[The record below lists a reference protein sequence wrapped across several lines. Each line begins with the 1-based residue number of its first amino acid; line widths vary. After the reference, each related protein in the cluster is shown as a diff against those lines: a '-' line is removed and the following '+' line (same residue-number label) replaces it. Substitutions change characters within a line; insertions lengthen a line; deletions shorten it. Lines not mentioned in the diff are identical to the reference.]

1 MTDIIMLI
9 SIIILVVF
17 SAFFSSMET
26 AINACSRARLQNMQ
40 ENEVKGSSTVLK
52 FLDQYEKSITTLLI
66 GNNIVNIGASA
77 IATVLCTKIWGNY
90 GAAISTGILTLII
103 LTFGE
108 IIPKCYAKENSER
121 LAVRFSGIVYFLMIL
136 LTPLS
141 ALFIRINALAMK
153 LSDNKDNTPS
163 VTEDE
168 LKLIIE
174 SIEEEGVLEEAE
186 SEMVQSALEFD
197 EKTVLD
203 ILTPRVDVL
212 SIDVDDDIK
221 DITKSIISERYSRI
235 PVYKD
240 SIDNIIG
247 ILHTRDYLE
256 ILAQGKKPDIRKL
269 IQPPFFVYKTRK
281 LSALLAD
288 FKRKQV
294 HIAIVADEY
303 GGMLGIATMED
314 LLEELVG
321 EIWDEDEEI
330 EQQCRKL
337 SDTSYEISGDMP
349 LDDMLELFDI
359 PEKDVESASKSVGGW
374 VFENMGIIPEN
385 NQKAEINGLKITV
398 KDVSDNRINKLIISR
413 YAENSE

>member
-1 MTDIIMLI
+1 MTDIIMLV
-9 SIIILVVF
+9 SIVILVVF
-17 SAFFSSMET
+17 SSFFSSMET
-26 AINACSRARLQNMQ
+26 AINACSRARLQYMQ
-40 ENEVKGSSTVLK
+40 ENDVKGSSTALK
-52 FLDQYEKSITTLLI
+52 FLDKYEKTITTLLI
-66 GNNIVNIGASA
+66 GNNIVNIAASSL
-77 IATVLCTKIWGNY
+77 ATILCTKIWGNY
-90 GAAISTGILTLII
+90 GAAISTGLLTLVI

-108 IIPKCYAKENSER
+108 IIPKCYAKENSEK
-121 LAVRFSGIVYFLMIL
+121 LAVEFSGIVCFLMII

-141 ALFIRINALAMK
+141 MLFIKINALAMK
-153 LSDNKDNTPS
+153 LAGNKNNTPS

-168 LKLIIE
+168 LKFIIE

-197 EKTVLD
+197 EKTVLE

-212 SIDVDDDIK
+212 SIDIDDDIK
-221 DITKSIISERYSRI
+221 DITNSIINERYSRI

-240 SIDNIIG
+240 SIDNIVG

-256 ILAQGKKPDIRKL
+256 ILAKGEKPDLNQL

-288 FKRKQV
+288 FKRKQI

-330 EQQCRKL
+330 EQQCKKI
-337 SDTSYEISGDMP
+337 SDDSYEISGDMS
-349 LDDMLELFDI
+349 LQDVLELFEI
-359 PEKDVESASKSVGGW
+359 PEKNVDSASQSVGGW

-385 NQKAEINGLKITV
+385 NQTVEINGLNITV
-398 KDVSDNRINKLIISR
+398 KEVNDNRINKLIIKK
-413 YAENSE
+413 SEQPNE